1 MSRIV
6 VVGATGLVG
15 MAIVTALA
23 ARGDA
28 VTGLARHVPAEAGA
42 IRWQRLD
49 LASASDGDW
58 ARALDGAHIVINCAG
73 ALQAGPADDLAGVHR
88 HGIVRLVTVCERMA
102 VRRIIHF
109 SAMGVDHAAP
119 TDFSRSKFAGDQ
131 VLMASTLDWVILR
144 PSVIL
149 GFAVAGASALIRGLA
164 GLPVLLVMPETGPL
178 RPVALEDVVATVLAY
193 TDPRQP
199 GHVALNVSGPEA
211 LSFREIVHLHRRWLG
226 LPPAREI
233 AVPGPLA
240 ALAYRLGDLAGLLG
254 WRPAVRST
262 AQREVL
268 RGAAADNAGWI
279 AATGIVPRRIETVL
293 ATRPAAVQD
302 RWFARLYLLKP
313 IIFASLVLYWVVS
326 GLASIGPGYAG
337 GVAMM
342 REAGTGFLAP
352 LIVAGGGIADLV
364 IGCAIAWRSTTRR
377 ALQAGLALTAA
388 YALAGTVLTPQLWLD
403 PLAALLKTLPIG
415 ALMLVALAMLEERA

>member
-1 MSRIV
+1 LSRIV

-15 MAIVTALA
+15 TAIVTALA

-28 VTGLARHVPAEAGA
+28 VTGLARSVPLEAGA

-49 LASASDGDW
+49 LASAGEAEWD
-58 ARALDGAHIVINCAG
+58 RALDGAHVVVNCAG
-73 ALQAGPADDLAGVHR
+73 ALQDGPSDDLAGVHR
-88 HGIVRLVTVCERMA
+88 DGLVRLVTACERRA
-102 VRRIIHF
+102 VRRVIHF
-109 SAMGVDHAAP
+109 SAMGVDHEAP

-131 VLMASTLDWVILR
+131 VLMASSLDWVILR

-149 GFAVAGASALIRGLA
+149 GFAVGGASALIRGLA
-164 GLPVLLVMPETGPL
+164 GLPVLPVMPETGPL
-178 RPVALEDVVATVLAY
+178 RPVALDDVVATVLAY

-199 GHVALNVSGPEA
+199 GHVALDLSGPEA

-226 LPPAREI
+226 RPAAREMR
-233 AVPGPLA
+233 VPTPLA
-240 ALAYRLGDLAGLLG
+240 ALAYRLGDLAGLMG

-268 RGAAADNAGWI
+268 RGAAADNAAWT
-279 AATGIVPRRIETVL
+279 AATGIVPRRIEAVL
-293 ATRPAAVQD
+293 AGRPAAVQD

-313 IIFASLVLYWVVS
+313 VIFVSLVLYWIGS
-326 GLASIGPGYAG
+326 GLASVGPGYAG

-342 REAGTGFLAP
+342 LEAGMGPLAP
-352 LIVAGGGIADLV
+352 VIVAGGGVADLL
-364 IGCAIAWRSTTRR
+364 IGFAIAWRPSTRR
-377 ALQAGLALTAA
+377 ALQAGLALTFA
-388 YALAGTVLTPQLWLD
+388 YAVAGTVLTPQLWLD

-415 ALMLVALAMLEERA
+415 ALMLVALAILEERA